1 MVDISIWG
9 KQSPPAGKLMTC
21 GVNWPLL
28 IPITLPPTF
37 SSVLPDWA
45 VHPLTQRLHC
55 FQHRSSVLFGFL
67 AAWCSQSGS
76 HRKRAQ
82 VKGVLEMS
90 KPLIPSSAIYPQCD
104 PETYHKHYRSVSS
117 SLIWG
122 PWVVFIYLLFG
133 FNEGISHKRHQ
144 MLLAEILMT
153 VRITEWLPAGR
164 RQDSWPETVTGRR
177 HWSGAR
183 PLAKVCT
190 FHLPC

>member
-21 GVNWPLL
+21 SVNWPLL

-45 VHPLTQRLHC
+45 VHPLTQHLHC

-90 KPLIPSSAIYPQCD
+90 KPLIPSSAIDPKCD
-104 PETYHKHYRSVSS
+104 SETSQALQVSF
-117 SLIWG
+117 LIFNLG
-122 PWVVFIYLLFG
+122 TMSG
-133 FNEGISHKRHQ
+133 FH
-144 MLLAEILMT
+144 
-153 VRITEWLPAGR
+153 RITVWIQWGHITKEASNAPGR
-164 RQDSWPETVTGRR
+164 NHQDCEDHRVAARKEETGQLAWDSDCKVTLER
-177 HWSGAR
+177 
-183 PLAKVCT
+183 C
-190 FHLPC
+190 